1 MLKARFYSDAAEIV
15 QLTTHSSFAM
25 IVHPKSIAFSA
36 MKDNRILNYYCETS
50 SSDDTTT
57 IVSAHSESYR
67 TQQYYVYALNS
78 NNEIV
83 IFDANLS

>member
-1 MLKARFYSDAAEIV
+1 MLKARFYSDDQDIV
-15 QLTTHSSFAM
+15 QLTTHSAFAM
-25 IVHPKSIAFSA
+25 IVHPKSIAFSQ
-36 MKDNRILNYYCETS
+36 MKDNRILNYYCEIS
-50 SSDDTTT
+50 ASDDATT